1 MPTLCL
7 EALKWQQ
14 NIQSSSSQEGC
25 FSTPRQVMDR
35 YVPVLRVGDMSIFSA
50 FIQAFR
56 YDSML
61 TVIESNFFEEFSRFY
76 LVLKPFV
83 CNLVCK
89 AVHVWS

>member
-1 MPTLCL
+1 VPTS
-7 EALKWQQ
+7 
-14 NIQSSSSQEGC
+14 IQSSASEKSAFQHLTKC
-25 FSTPRQVMDR
+25 CLDR

-61 TVIESNFFEEFSRFY
+61 TVIESNFFGELSRCY
-76 LVLKPFV
+76 LVFKPFA